1 MAEDTKVLL
10 INDNDATRHDLET
23 VLSFVGEQVV
33 SASSANWHS
42 TVTEAVSKPQQ
53 VCLALINDCQQ
64 LDTLQLLKDLHE
76 WEPGLPFVLIGEQQL
91 PEQLDADLQSRIT
104 ATLPEALTHQPL
116 LDAIHK
122 SKLFHEHYN
131 RLRDFGGVRDYNM
144 FRSLVG
150 RSDPIQRV
158 RHMMGQVANTEV
170 SVLITGESGTGKEV
184 VARNLHLNSAR
195 ADKPFVPI
203 NCGAIPRELLESEL
217 FGHEKGAFTGAIS
230 SRAGRFELAD
240 GGTLFLDEIGDMPLT
255 MQVKLLR
262 VLQERSFERVG
273 GVKTIQTD
281 VRILAATHKD
291 LEKMIDEG
299 EFRQDLF
306 YRINVF
312 PIEMP
317 SLRERATDVPLLL
330 NELITAM
337 EAEGRGSVRF
347 NSGAIASLCRHN
359 WPGNVRE
366 LANLVE
372 RMAILHPHGIVGLED
387 LPKKFLHLSDQ
398 EINEASL
405 SATSLSAT
413 SLSENSPLENSN
425 TAAQS
430 VVPIQGLSSS
440 GSSSSGSGSPGFLP
454 PDGGS
459 LLPLHGLDLKEYLAN
474 LEKDLIEQA
483 LDDSGG
489 VVARAADRLHI
500 RRTTLVEKMR
510 KYQLQKRQ
518 TEAEAGAESEAEAE
532 SELQSEEQQKPD
544 VASSSHEDPDQAAS
558 A

>member
-1 MAEDTKVLL
+1 MAEETKVLL

-42 TVTEAVSKPQQ
+42 TITEAVSKPQQ

-64 LDTLQLLKDLHE
+64 LDTLQLLKDLHA

-104 ATLPEALTHQPL
+104 ATLPEALSHQPL

-230 SRAGRFELAD
+230 SRVGRFELAD

-405 SATSLSAT
+405 SATSLSQN
-413 SLSENSPLENSN
+413 SPSENSS

-440 GSSSSGSGSPGFLP
+440 MSSSSGSGSPGFLP

-489 VVARAADRLHI
+489 VVARAAHRLHI

-510 KYQLQKRQ
+510 KYQLQRRQ
-518 TEAEAGAESEAEAE
+518 TEAEVGAESESE
-532 SELQSEEQQKPD
+532 SESKLESEDQQKAD
-544 VASSSHEDPDQAAS
+544 AASSSHEDPDQAAS

>member
-1 MAEDTKVLL
+1 
-10 INDNDATRHDLET
+10 
-23 VLSFVGEQVV
+23 
-33 SASSANWHS
+33 
-42 TVTEAVSKPQQ
+42 
-53 VCLALINDCQQ
+53 
-64 LDTLQLLKDLHE
+64 
-76 WEPGLPFVLIGEQQL
+76 
-91 PEQLDADLQSRIT
+91 
-104 ATLPEALTHQPL
+104 
-116 LDAIHK
+116 
-122 SKLFHEHYN
+122 
-131 RLRDFGGVRDYNM
+131 
-144 FRSLVG
+144 
-150 RSDPIQRV
+150 
-158 RHMMGQVANTEV
+158 MMGQVANTEV
-170 SVLITGESGTGKEV
+170 SVLITCESGTGKEV

-240 GGTLFLDEIGDMPLT
+240 GGTLFLDEIGDMPLS

-273 GVKTIQTD
+273 GIKTIQTD

-291 LEKMIDEG
+291 LEKMIDDG

-372 RMAILHPHGIVGLED
+372 RMAILYPHGIVGLED

-398 EINEASL
+398 EINQASISESSL
-405 SATSLSAT
+405 SGNSSAT
-413 SLSENSPLENSN
+413 
-425 TAAQS
+425 AQGI
-430 VVPIQGLSSS
+430 VPIQGLSSPE
-440 GSSSSGSGSPGFLP
+440 SSPSGSGSPVFLA

-483 LDDSGG
+483 LNDSGG

-518 TEAEAGAESEAEAE
+518 AEAEVGAESEIV
-532 SELQSEEQQKPD
+532 SEDRRKPD
-544 VASSSHEDPDQAAS
+544 AVSRSHEDPDQAAS

>member
-1 MAEDTKVLL
+1 MAEETKVLL

-42 TVTEAVSKPQQ
+42 TITEAVSKPQQ
-53 VCLALINDCQQ
+53 VCVALINDCQQ
-64 LDTLQLLKDLHE
+64 LDTLQLLKDLHA

-230 SRAGRFELAD
+230 SRVGRFELAD

-405 SATSLSAT
+405 SATSLSQN
-413 SLSENSPLENSN
+413 SPSENSS

-440 GSSSSGSGSPGFLP
+440 LSISSGSGSPGFLP

-510 KYQLQKRQ
+510 KYQLQRRQ
-518 TEAEAGAESEAEAE
+518 TEAEVGAESESE
-532 SELQSEEQQKPD
+532 SESESEDQQKAD
-544 VASSSHEDPDQAAS
+544 AASSSHEDPDQAAS

>member
-42 TVTEAVSKPQQ
+42 TITEAVSKPQQ

-64 LDTLQLLKDLHE
+64 LDTLQLLKDLHA

-104 ATLPEALTHQPL
+104 ATLPEALSHQPL

-230 SRAGRFELAD
+230 SRVGRFELAD

-405 SATSLSAT
+405 SATSLSQN
-413 SLSENSPLENSN
+413 SPSENSS

-440 GSSSSGSGSPGFLP
+440 MSSSSGSGSPGFLP

-489 VVARAADRLHI
+489 VVARAAHRLHI

-510 KYQLQKRQ
+510 KYQLQRRQ
-518 TEAEAGAESEAEAE
+518 TEAEVGAESESE
-532 SELQSEEQQKPD
+532 SESKLESEDQQKAD
-544 VASSSHEDPDQAAS
+544 AASSSHEDPDQAAS